1 MGQKSDLRKWQCFFL
16 FLSLLI
22 SSFILSPAASA
33 QEGAKETQDPSSAF
47 LLDLGE
53 KAYSKGR
60 TQEAIGEFSKALMMD
75 PTNEQAKK
83 RLKDLGV
90 KEEALLAIHPQSV
103 SLADLSEQIN
113 VNEGQIQQLQ
123 EEKNYLGE
131 ELKKLQEENNRL
143 AQEKIDQGVKEQA
156 LKQKKQ
162 PPENVVI
169 NVLEDYLDVREKNLE
184 EVQKKLAAVEA
195 ELNNKNSLIEEQQ
208 KHLKGLQEQLKESQ
222 TVPQN
227 VTDENENVSPKE

>member
-1 MGQKSDLRKWQCFFL
+1 MGQKSDLRKGQYFFL

-22 SSFILSPAASA
+22 SLLILSFSASA
-33 QEGAKETQDPSSAF
+33 QEDVKETQNSSSAF
-47 LLDLGE
+47 LLEIGE
-53 KAYSKGR
+53 RAYAKGR
-60 TQEAIGEFSKALMMD
+60 MQEAIGEFSKALMMD

-90 KEEALLAIHPQSV
+90 KEEALLAINPQSV

-123 EEKNYLGE
+123 EEKNQLTE
-131 ELKKLQEENNRL
+131 EFQKLQIENSRL
-143 AQEKIDQGVKEQA
+143 AQEKIDQESHAQA

-162 PPENVVI
+162 PLENVVI
-169 NVLEDYLDVREKNLE
+169 NVLEDYLDVREKDLE

-195 ELNNKNSLIEEQQ
+195 ELNNKNNLIEEQQ
-208 KHLKGLQEQLKESQ
+208 KHLQALQSA
-222 TVPQN
+222 
-227 VTDENENVSPKE
+227 TDEKENVSP